1 MHSKD
6 IKYFDAL
13 VKFQNYT
20 RVAEEFSVTQPTIT
34 QAVKRLEKEFG
45 SQLVV
50 QDWSHQKTVITRAG
64 LLLSKNG
71 AMIEH
76 YLSLA
81 HHEID
86 NTKKSQIRLGLP
98 PIIGTYYFPQVAGQ
112 LLSTGLLKQTNIVES
127 GSDELL
133 KKLKKSDIDIALLG
147 SIRPLHLN
155 DIDSVHLGSRPFVII
170 VSPENPLSNRDSVS
184 FSELIAERFINL
196 TDRYVHPIAFKAY
209 CEYADIDP
217 NVIYYSPDI
226 SWAKSLVKANIG
238 IAFIEKDVINNSDG
252 VKILEITD
260 DLPVRFNISVAT
272 RKGYILNES
281 EKHFME
287 IIEQM
292 RVS

>member
-20 RVAEEFSVTQPTIT
+20 RVFSQPTIT

-98 PIIGTYYFPQVAGQ
+98 PIIGTYYFP
-112 LLSTGLLKQTNIVES
+112 
-127 GSDELL
+127 
-133 KKLKKSDIDIALLG
+133 
-147 SIRPLHLN
+147 
-155 DIDSVHLGSRPFVII
+155 
-170 VSPENPLSNRDSVS
+170 
-184 FSELIAERFINL
+184 
-196 TDRYVHPIAFKAY
+196 
-209 CEYADIDP
+209 
-217 NVIYYSPDI
+217 
-226 SWAKSLVKANIG
+226 
-238 IAFIEKDVINNSDG
+238 
-252 VKILEITD
+252 
-260 DLPVRFNISVAT
+260 
-272 RKGYILNES
+272 
-281 EKHFME
+281 
-287 IIEQM
+287 
-292 RVS
+292 